1 MRRVTIAAL
10 VLFGVSLYPVA
21 HYCAAPAARQ
31 LGSPE
36 KSRILDGEFSIQKDV
51 HRLPI
56 DLKSAFAHLARQQE
70 FEMANPGEKYEATD
84 VIGEPRLASR
94 RLLFAGLSR
103 DKYFIH
109 YERGGRGHSYDIVV
123 FEVDPRKEVKFL
135 WGGSGATGAKSL
147 EQLRSMVASGAFADD
162 RAYSW

>member
-1 MRRVTIAAL
+1 
-10 VLFGVSLYPVA
+10 
-21 HYCAAPAARQ
+21 
-31 LGSPE
+31 
-36 KSRILDGEFSIQKDV
+36 
-51 HRLPI
+51 
-56 DLKSAFAHLARQQE
+56 
-70 FEMANPGEKYEATD
+70 MANPGEKYEATD
-84 VIGEPRLASR
+84 VIGEPRLPSR

-123 FEVDPRKEVKFL
+123 FEVDPGKEVKLL